1 MDAKKRTMGASERDE
16 QARTEWK
23 EQVKQFD
30 PKRMVFVDECGSSV
44 SLAPIYARAPRGAR
58 ALGSAPRNWGR
69 NITLIASMSAL
80 GMGEAMTVE
89 GATDTVAFEL
99 YIERLLAPSLGR
111 GQVVV
116 MDNLSAHKSERDR
129 HLIAAR
135 GCQLLYLPAYSPDL
149 NPIEQAFSKLKGMLR
164 QARARTKET
173 LELAISE
180 ALSAVTASDALGWFR
195 NSGYPAQ

>member
-1 MDAKKRTMGASERDE
+1 MGASERDE
-16 QARTEWK
+16 EARTEWK

-30 PKRMVFVDECGSSV
+30 PKRMVFVDECGSNI
-44 SLAPIYARAPRGAR
+44 SLAPIYARAPRGER

-99 YIERLLAPSLGR
+99 YIERLLAPSLER

-116 MDNLSAHKSERDR
+116 MDNLSAHKSERVR

-135 GCQLLYLPAYSPDL
+135 GCRLLYLPAYSPDL

-180 ALSAVTASDALGWFR
+180 ALSAVTASDALGWFH

>member
-1 MDAKKRTMGASERDE
+1 
-16 QARTEWK
+16 
-23 EQVKQFD
+23 
-30 PKRMVFVDECGSSV
+30 
-44 SLAPIYARAPRGAR
+44 
-58 ALGSAPRNWGR
+58 
-69 NITLIASMSAL
+69 
-80 GMGEAMTVE
+80 MTVE